1 MRGQK
6 SDEGEFVTKLVGIKL
21 DVHIKISQI
30 PCKIFV
36 AHIFFT
42 DHLKLKAPNKT
53 SCRTPSANTYQLC
66 ANYLKSFLTAMIIFR
81 GFQDFLI
88 YLPKYFKMQRDYN
101 GYNYDTIFS

>member
-36 AHIFFT
+36 AH
-42 DHLKLKAPNKT
+42 KAVNKT
-53 SCRTPSANTYQLC
+53 SCRTPSANPHQLC

>member
-42 DHLKLKAPNKT
+42 DHLKLKAANKT
-53 SCRTPSANTYQLC
+53 SCGTPSANTLP
-66 ANYLKSFLTAMIIFR
+66 AMCKLLEELSNCYDYFSR
-81 GFQDFLI
+81 LSGFPDLFT
-88 YLPKYFKMQRDYN
+88 KVF
-101 GYNYDTIFS
+101 